1 MIEAAVFV
9 LMMLLMAPTAHAT
22 SGTRR
27 VAATDANIV
36 EVGDYDDALSDPVDR
51 WNIADRS
58 SDVEMSAALDGLLNE
73 IALNPTPTLRNLES
87 DDELN
92 RERNEVAFDKLI
104 ATLWYS
110 PNLSL
115 KKKVAQVLASID
127 DWSKVERIFRDSGS
141 QIDRE
146 KILYAVG
153 HLREDVRHS
162 RYHFDAEYVANL
174 ETIERKVILTSSK

>member
-1 MIEAAVFV
+1 MIEAVAVL
-9 LMMLLMAPTAHAT
+9 LMMFLMVPAAHAT
-22 SGTRR
+22 SGKRR
-27 VAATDANIV
+27 GATSDANIF
-36 EVGDYDDALSDPVDR
+36 EVGEYDDALSDPVDR

-58 SDVEMSAALDGLLNE
+58 SDAEMSDALDGLLNE
-73 IALNPTPTLRNLES
+73 IAINPTPTVRDLES

-153 HLREDVRHS
+153 HLREDVAIRG
-162 RYHFDAEYVANL
+162 
-174 ETIERKVILTSSK
+174 ITSIPSMWRIWKLSSGRSS

>member
-1 MIEAAVFV
+1 MTLAAAVF
-9 LMMLLMAPTAHAT
+9 LMMFAMVPGAHAA
-22 SGTRR
+22 SDNGRG
-27 VAATDANIV
+27 ANIV
-36 EVGDYDDALSDPVDR
+36 EVGEYDDSLTDPVDR

-58 SDVEMSAALDGLLNE
+58 SDAEMSAALDGLLNE
-73 IALNPTPTLRNLES
+73 IARNATPALRDLES
-87 DDELN
+87 DDALN

-104 ATLWYS
+104 TTLWYS

-127 DWSKVERIFRDSGS
+127 DWSKVERIFRESDS
-141 QIDRE
+141 QMDRE
-146 KILYAVG
+146 KILYAVA

-174 ETIERKVILTSSK
+174 ETIERKVILTSPE